1 MRSSLSFLFFSF
13 DLDTNVHTKP
23 VNVEK
28 SIDSKWQAMP
38 IYTSKKSCV
47 ILFQDFAYPILH
59 SSHSSKCEILT
70 QHLLTIIF
78 PTLDS

>member
-1 MRSSLSFLFFSF
+1 M
-13 DLDTNVHTKP
+13 HTKP

-28 SIDSKWQAMP
+28 KHRQQMAGNANLHKQEI
-38 IYTSKKSCV
+38 CV

-78 PTLDS
+78 LTLASLLRYALCQST